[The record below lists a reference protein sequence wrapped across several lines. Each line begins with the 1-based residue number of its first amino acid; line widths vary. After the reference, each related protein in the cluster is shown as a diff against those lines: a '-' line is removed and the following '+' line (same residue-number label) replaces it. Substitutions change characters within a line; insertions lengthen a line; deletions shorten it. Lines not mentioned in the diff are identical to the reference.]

1 MKLTPLQDRIIV
13 KAAAKESVTA
23 SGILLPDA
31 AQEKPLKGEVLAVGA
46 GKMLDTGKLAPMEVK
61 TGDVVLYGK
70 YTGTEVTVSGE
81 DYVILRADDILAVLE
96 GALVNA

>member
-1 MKLTPLQDRIIV
+1 MKLTPLHDRIIV

-46 GKMLDTGKLAPMEVK
+46 GKRNDNGSISPMEVK

-70 YTGTEVTVSGE
+70 YTGTEVTVGGE

-96 GALVNA
+96 GALVSA

>member
-1 MKLTPLQDRIIV
+1 MKLTPLHDRIIV

-46 GKMLDTGKLAPMEVK
+46 GKRKDNGTISPMEVK

-70 YTGTEVTVSGE
+70 YTGTEVTVGGE

-96 GALVNA
+96 GALVSA

>member
-1 MKLTPLQDRIIV
+1 MKLTPLHDRIIV

-46 GKMLDTGKLAPMEVK
+46 GKRNDNGTISPMEVK

-70 YTGTEVTVSGE
+70 YTGTEVTVGGE

-96 GALVNA
+96 GALVSA

>member
-1 MKLTPLQDRIIV
+1 MKLTPLHDRLIV

-31 AQEKPLKGEVLAVGA
+31 AQEKPLKGEVLAVGN
-46 GKMLDTGKLAPMEVK
+46 GKRLDNGTLAPMDIK
-61 TGDVVLYGK
+61 AGDVVLYGK
-70 YTGTEVTVSGE
+70 YTGTEVTVAGE
-81 DYVILRADDILAVLE
+81 EYIILRADDVLALLD